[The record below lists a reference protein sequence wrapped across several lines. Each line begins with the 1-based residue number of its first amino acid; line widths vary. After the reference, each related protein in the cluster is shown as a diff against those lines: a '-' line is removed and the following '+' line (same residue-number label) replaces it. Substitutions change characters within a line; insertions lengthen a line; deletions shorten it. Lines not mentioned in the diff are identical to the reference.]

1 MASSLDTPGTF
12 TRTVRD
18 AALLYSI
25 TAGHDTKDATSLEAP
40 VSVDEGIWNKTD
52 LKGIKVGVPAEY
64 FVDGIEAEVKREIE
78 NSLKK
83 LEELGATLLP
93 IHLPHTK
100 YGLAVY
106 YVIMPG
112 EVSTN
117 LARYDGIRY
126 GNITGD
132 GNDIAANR
140 AEFFGKEAQ
149 RRIMLGS
156 FMLSSEFYDAYY
168 KRANLVR
175 KLIQKDFKDAFEQVD
190 VIVAPTAPTVAWK
203 LGDRVA
209 DPLKM
214 YLSDIFTAPSSLAG
228 LPGLTVP
235 CGYAHSEDAEKVE
248 LPVGLQIL

>member
-1 MASSLDTPGTF
+1 
-12 TRTVRD
+12 
-18 AALLYSI
+18 
-25 TAGHDTKDATSLEAP
+25 
-40 VSVDEGIWNKTD
+40 
-52 LKGIKVGVPAEY
+52 
-64 FVDGIEAEVKREIE
+64 
-78 NSLKK
+78 
-83 LEELGATLLP
+83 
-93 IHLPHTK
+93 
-100 YGLAVY
+100 
-106 YVIMPG
+106 
-112 EVSTN
+112 
-117 LARYDGIRY
+117 
-126 GNITGD
+126 
-132 GNDIAANR
+132 
-140 AEFFGKEAQ
+140 
-149 RRIMLGS
+149 MLGS

-248 LPVGLQIL
+248 LPVGLQILGPSLGEEKVFLVGHVFEQSMKDYINSKKPKIF